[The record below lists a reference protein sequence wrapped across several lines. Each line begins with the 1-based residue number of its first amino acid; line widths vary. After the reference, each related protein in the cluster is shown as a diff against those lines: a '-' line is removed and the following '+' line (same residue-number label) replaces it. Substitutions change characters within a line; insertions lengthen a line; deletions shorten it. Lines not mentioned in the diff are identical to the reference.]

1 MAMHNSPYTT
11 WSSAMDLNQATFDLQ
26 DYPRTGM
33 NNTFPAFNDSNKC
46 DEILSYLAEPP
57 PQLCFWV
64 KFALGFF
71 LSCLAGLTIS
81 GNCLVIAAVLT
92 HNHLKS
98 YTNAFVVSLAISDTL
113 VGGAVMPY
121 AIRQLMWDNH
131 WGHGLILCRII
142 ICLDVTFTTTSIFHL
157 VCLAGDRYL
166 AICRPFQ
173 HQKVK
178 KRHVVISI
186 ILCWTVPL
194 LISFVP
200 ITNEW
205 NLKGIEAIYECIA
218 PPGSDVCIFLVN
230 KAFAF
235 TCSAVAFY
243 IPSAFL
249 VMCNAQ
255 IYTAAKR
262 QAKQI
267 RTLEQAIIQNKNKRK
282 AFKHEA
288 KAAKTL
294 GIIMG
299 CFCVCWCP
307 FFIINVI
314 DAIIQYQTPYYL
326 WQVAV
331 WLGYSNSTMNPFL
344 FYFFNRS
351 FRIAFRRILRMK
363 TNHGTVGQC
372 DDLTTA
378 AAGSQGSDINCRY
391 FPAQTNG
398 F

>member
-1 MAMHNSPYTT
+1 
-11 WSSAMDLNQATFDLQ
+11 MDAEPASFDVHG
-26 DYPRTGM
+26 YPRTAV
-33 NNTFPAFNDSNKC
+33 NFTFAIHNDSNQC
-46 DEILSYLAEPP
+46 DEILSLLAEPP
-57 PQLCFWV
+57 PPMCFWV
-64 KFALGFF
+64 KFVLGVF
-71 LSCLAGLTIS
+71 LSSLAAITVT
-81 GNCLVIAAVLT
+81 GNSLVIAAVFT
-92 HNHLKS
+92 HKHLRN

-121 AIRQLMWDNH
+121 AIRQLMWDNR
-131 WGHGLILCRII
+131 WEHGLILCRII

-166 AICRPFQ
+166 AICKPFQ

-178 KRHVVISI
+178 KRHVISGI
-186 ILCWTVPL
+186 TMCWTLPL

-200 ITNEW
+200 IANEW
-205 NLKGIEAIYECIA
+205 NLRGIEKIYQCIA
-218 PPGSDVCIFLVN
+218 PAGSDVCVFLVN
-230 KAFAF
+230 KTFAV

-243 IPSAFL
+243 IPSVFL
-249 VMCNAQ
+249 IMCNAQ
-255 IYTAAKR
+255 IYTAAKK

-282 AFKHEA
+282 AFKHET

-299 CFCVCWCP
+299 CFCICWCP
-307 FFIINVI
+307 FFIINVV
-314 DAIIQYQTPYYL
+314 DAIIQYKTPYYL
-326 WQVAV
+326 WQVAL

-351 FRIAFRRILRMK
+351 FRNAFRRILRLK
-363 TNHGTVGQC
+363 SRRSAVSQC
-372 DDLTTA
+372 DDMTQPATA
-378 AAGSQGSDINCRY
+378 AAIAGSQGSDINCRY
-391 FPAQTNG
+391 LPAQTNG